1 MVVKRA
7 LELKPGI
14 FLKKIGVR
22 KTSREYRNNQ
32 KIYSQGDAAT
42 SLYYVETGNVKLTV
56 QSRGGKKAVIGI
68 LQAGEFFGECCL
80 GSKAVRL
87 TTATAIHPSTIV
99 CIKTATLSRVMEED
113 AAFAANFVSHLLFR
127 LRRTE
132 EDLVDQLF
140 SSSERRLARILCL
153 LTKFGKTSE
162 LVPATLKLS
171 QNTLAEMVGTTR
183 ARVSFFMNGFRKA
196 GMIEYNGD
204 LHVHRSLLAFALK
217 A

>member
-1 MVVKRA
+1 MAVKRA
-7 LELKPGI
+7 IELKPGI

-22 KTSREYRNNQ
+22 KTSRDFRNNQ
-32 KIYSQGDAAT
+32 KIYSQGDAAN
-42 SLYYVETGNVKLTV
+42 SLFYVESGNVKLTV
-56 QSRGGKKAVIGI
+56 ESKRGKKAVIGI
-68 LQAGEFFGECCL
+68 LQAGAFFGECCL

-99 CIKTATLSRVMEED
+99 CIKTATLSQVMEED
-113 AAFAANFVSHLLFR
+113 ASFAANFVSHLLFR

-140 SSSERRLARILCL
+140 SSSEKRLARILCL
-153 LTKFGKTSE
+153 LTKFDETSK
-162 LVPATLKLS
+162 LIPATLKLS

-183 ARVSFFMNGFRKA
+183 ARVSFFMNRFRKA
-196 GMIEYNGD
+196 GMIDYNGD

>member
-1 MVVKRA
+1 MAIKRA
-7 LELKPGI
+7 IELKPGT
-14 FLKKIGVR
+14 FLKKIGAR

-56 QSRGGKKAVIGI
+56 QSKRGQKAVIGI

-80 GSKAVRL
+80 GSQAIRL
-87 TTATAIHPSTIV
+87 TSANAVHPSTIV
-99 CIKTATLSRVMEED
+99 RITTATLSQVMAED
-113 AAFAANFVSHLLFR
+113 ASFAANFVSHLLFR

-140 SSSERRLARILCL
+140 SSSEKRLARILCL
-153 LTKFGKTSE
+153 LTKFDGSSK
-162 LVPATLKLS
+162 LMPATLKLS

-183 ARVSFFMNGFRKA
+183 ARVSYFMNGFRKA
-196 GMIEYNGD
+196 GMIDYNGE
-204 LHVHRSLLAFALK
+204 LYVHRSLLAFALK